1 MMTSESILTRN
12 SLIDFEWRFLNVH
25 NIIIY
30 SIFISLYVF
39 QKQLHN
45 LYVAQWNEISL
56 SIAASIQLSIVSR
69 CCVWS
74 VCVYDKKKR
83 WISELW
89 LLIFKLTEL
98 EYNQY
103 YWMDTSIWVF
113 AQWIHKCIAHSYHP
127 LNFFFLS
134 TKDSLV
140 VRDFISINQYWMSTN
155 IQRILQNT
163 VALCK
168 WYIE

>member
-30 SIFISLYVF
+30 FIFISLYVF

-74 VCVYDKKKR
+74 VCVYEKK
-83 WISELW
+83 SGEFQNCGFLY
-89 LLIFKLTEL
+89 LSLT
-98 EYNQY
+98 NS
-103 YWMDTSIWVF
+103 SITNITE
-113 AQWIHKCIAHSYHP
+113 WIHQSEFL
-127 LNFFFLS
+127 LNEYTNALHILIIHWIFFFYQQKILLS
-134 TKDSLV
+134 CEILSRL
-140 VRDFISINQYWMSTN
+140 TN
-155 IQRILQNT
+155 IEWVQTYNAYYKIRL
-163 VALCK
+163 LCANDT
-168 WYIE
+168 